1 MKKRYYTAPSIR
13 ITETQLSAIILLT
26 GIDEQGQRFIT
37 HGGTTS
43 GANITEADAKSY
55 IAMADEEMKGVTA

>member
-1 MKKRYYTAPSIR
+1 MMRKRPYTAPSIR

-43 GANITEADAKSY
+43 EAGITEADANTRQTTW
-55 IAMADEEMKGVTA
+55 GNLW